1 MEVPKAKELVA
12 PKQVPTTPS
21 KPEKSSSPTA
31 NNTKSIPVLKGA
43 RMRTS
48 ALSLK
53 SVHQKVAAVAGVE
66 ETEIDRD
73 TLPKTPCSEEKLLKL
88 WKKYAEDL
96 HKLGDKSLS
105 SILSASSPT
114 LDKFAI
120 HLTLPSKFMEEQLLR
135 ARPKILKSLRES
147 ANNFSLDLHI
157 QVLETEAKKFVY
169 TPQEKFEKLKEI
181 NPNIELLRK
190 RFKLDL

>member
-12 PKQVPTTPS
+12 PKQVPEPAS
-21 KPEKSSSPTA
+21 KPKESSSPTA

-43 RMRTS
+43 RTRTS

-53 SVHQKVAAVAGVE
+53 SVHQKVAAVATVE

-88 WKKYAEDL
+88 WKKHADDL

-114 LDKFAI
+114 LDNFAI

-135 ARPKILKSLRES
+135 ARPKILKFLRES

>member
-1 MEVPKAKELVA
+1 LEVPKANDFSA
-12 PKQVPTTPS
+12 PKHGPTKPS
-21 KPEKSSSPTA
+21 KPKESSSPTA
-31 NNTKSIPVLKGA
+31 NNTKPTPVLKGM

-53 SVHQKVAAVAGVE
+53 SVHQKVAAVASEE
-66 ETEIDRD
+66 ETEIDRE

-88 WKKYAEDL
+88 WKDYAKDL

-114 LDKFAI
+114 LNNFAI
-120 HLTLPSKFMEEQLLR
+120 HLILPSKFMEEQLLR
-135 ARPKILKSLRES
+135 ARPKILKFLRES
-147 ANNFSLDLHI
+147 ANNYSLDLHI
-157 QVLETEAKKFVY
+157 QVLESETKKFVY
-169 TPQEKFEKLKEI
+169 TPQEKYEKLKEI